1 MMESSAIIKTVQLLL
16 ALSLLVIIHELGH
29 FMFAKLFKCRVE
41 KFYLFF
47 DYKYS
52 LFKKKIGE
60 TEFGIGWIPIGGY
73 VKISGMVDESM
84 DTEQLKQEPQPWEYR
99 AKPAWQRFF
108 IIIGG
113 VMMNILLAMVIFIGI
128 TYAWGDNYIKN
139 SDVHNGYAF
148 SEVAKEMGFKNGDK
162 IISIDGEEIESYS
175 LIPQMILLGD
185 NRIVNINRNGEEIK
199 LTITDAMIQTMLKDK
214 GFINL
219 RIPFNIAG
227 IQEGSIAES
236 AGLIKGDSLVAVNGV
251 NMVYLDEFSAAF
263 VANRNQT
270 VQLGVIRKGVDTVM
284 TVATTLDSTAMLGV
298 MPGAN
303 IGELYTISYKDYT
316 LAEAIPAG
324 IVRGYDEIGKYLQQL
339 KVIVNPDTGAYK
351 EVGGFIAMGSIFP
364 GEWSWFAFW
373 HITALLSIML
383 AVINILPIPAL
394 DGGHLVFIV
403 YEMIA
408 RRPPSQKVLEV
419 AQYIGF
425 FIIMG
430 VVILAN
436 GNDIIKFFS

>member
-263 VANRNQT
+263 AANRNQT

>member
-1 MMESSAIIKTVQLLL
+1 MDASTIIKTVQLLL
-16 ALSLLVIIHELGH
+16 ALSLLVIIHEFGH
-29 FMFAKLFKCRVE
+29 FMFAKIFKCRVE

-47 DYKYS
+47 DYKFS
-52 LFKKKIGE
+52 IFKKKIGE

-84 DTEQLKQEPQPWEYR
+84 DKEQLKQEPQPWEYR

-113 VMMNILLAMVIFIGI
+113 VMMNILLAIVIFIGI

-148 SEVAKEMGFKNGDK
+148 SEIAKEMGFKDGDK
-162 IISIDGEEIESYS
+162 IANIDGEEIENYA
-175 LIPQMILLGD
+175 LIPQMILLGE
-185 NRIVNINRNGEEIK
+185 NRNVEVERNGETLN
-199 LTITDAMIQTMLKDK
+199 LTITDAMIETMLKDK

-219 RIPFNIAG
+219 RFPFSVAA
-227 IQEGSIAES
+227 IQEGSVAER
-236 AGLIKGDSLVAVNGV
+236 AGLVKGDSLVAVNGV
-251 NMVYLDEFSAAF
+251 NMVYRDEFAAAF
-263 VANRNQT
+263 SANKNQPIEI
-270 VQLGVIRKGVDTVM
+270 GVIRQGVDSVM
-284 TVATTLDSTAMLGV
+284 TVPATLDSTAIIGAVL
-298 MPGAN
+298 GAN

-324 IVRGYDEIGKYLQQL
+324 IVRGYNEIGNYLRQL
-339 KVIVNPDTGAYK
+339 KVIFNPDTGAYK

-394 DGGHLVFIV
+394 DGGHLVFII
-403 YEMIA
+403 YEMIT
-408 RRPPSQKVLEV
+408 RRSPSQKVLEA
-419 AQYIGF
+419 AQYVGF
-425 FIIMG
+425 FMIMG
-430 VVILAN
+430 IVILAN